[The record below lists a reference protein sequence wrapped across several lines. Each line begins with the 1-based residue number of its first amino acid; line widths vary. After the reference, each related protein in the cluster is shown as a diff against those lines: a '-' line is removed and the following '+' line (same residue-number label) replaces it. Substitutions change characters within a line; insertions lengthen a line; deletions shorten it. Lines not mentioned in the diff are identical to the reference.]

1 MKYKIVALLLVSF
14 GLFNCSS
21 DESEVEENEIV
32 EEEMVVVDENGDGG
46 DETGGDGDTGDGDVG
61 GIEMLI
67 TYEKDVEPI
76 MAGNCYTCHGQNPT
90 NGTATSLFTF
100 DEVSALSG
108 MISDRIN
115 ARGNNA
121 SMPPF
126 GLLNTNVIAV
136 IDQWIVDGLLEN

>member
-1 MKYKIVALLLVSF
+1 MDMKYKIVALLLVSF

-46 DETGGDGDTGDGDVG
+46 DETGGDGDTGGM
-61 GIEMLI
+61 ETLI
-67 TYEKDVEPI
+67 TYENDVEPI

-90 NGTATSLFTF
+90 NGTTTSLFTF
-100 DEVSALSG
+100 DEVSALSS

-121 SMPPF
+121 SMPPS
-126 GLLNTNVIAV
+126 GLLNANVIAV